1 MTESIKTSGTQAGI
15 LIVEDSPVEAELL
28 RRILARAGY
37 AVSIA
42 QNGEEGLQAARAHR
56 PALVLSD
63 INMPVMN
70 GFGLC
75 RAIKYDDELWNIPLI
90 LLTVLS
96 EPEDIIEAIN
106 SGADAYIIKPYAEVN
121 LLDRIRFLLDTP
133 IERRRT
139 EERRTEVVGYGGK
152 RFAIATDGQQILN
165 LLLSLYENT
174 LHQNQELVVIQ
185 AQLNLLNESLDR
197 LVRERT
203 AALQE
208 SEARFRNLVETTSD
222 WIWEIDENAV
232 YVYTNPRIHN
242 LLGYLPEEVIGKT
255 PFDLM
260 PAEEAQRV
268 AKLFGAGSMAHEA
281 LVNLVNINLHQ
292 DGHRV
297 VLETSAIPI
306 IDQDGNFRGYRGID
320 RDISERMQA
329 EEALARVNRALRTLS
344 TGNHVLVRAT
354 SEEELLQATV
364 RNIVENGGYCMARI
378 IFAGDDPEK
387 TLTCVASAGAGEDF
401 YPAEERLTW
410 ADTDQGQMP
419 IARAIRSGKVQICHD
434 IATDPGFAPWKDTAL
449 ARGYAAI
456 IDLPLCSSAR
466 CFGTL
471 SIYSSEKAAFD
482 EEETKLLKELAEDL
496 AYGITSL
503 RARVNLQRLEM
514 KNTLI
519 LNSVGAGIFGLDLQG
534 RATFI
539 NLAGAAMLQR
549 PEAEIVGQAMH
560 ALHHHS
566 RADGTRYPEEECP
579 ISAAYRDNVAHRVAE
594 EVFWKKDGTSFW
606 VEYISTPMRDERD
619 ELVGSVVSFDDI
631 TQHKMDQDQLMKAK
645 EQWEKTFDSI
655 LDEIITVQDK
665 DFRILQANSAATSFF
680 GIPREEIVGRHCYEL
695 FREDN
700 NPCSEC
706 PAYAVLQEDK
716 THSLE
721 LYHERLKKH
730 FLVTISPMVDETGK
744 CFGLVHSAKD
754 ITGKKQLEQQLRQ
767 AQKMEAIGTL
777 AGGIAHDFNNILTPI
792 LGYSEL
798 VVERL
803 PSSSEECKLV
813 QEIRTAGMRAKELV
827 KQILTFSRQTE
838 QQRQPVQIHL
848 VIKEA
853 LKLLRSSIPAT
864 IVIHQNIVDCG
875 TVMADPTQIHQVLMN
890 LCTNAYHAMRETG
903 GELSVSL
910 SVIELTAQD
919 YLDNLPLQPGPHV
932 QLSVRDTG
940 CGMSKEL
947 QERIFEPYFTTKKQ
961 GEGTGL
967 GLSVV
972 QGIVQSHH
980 GHITVYSE
988 PGHGT
993 EFQVYLPQVKALD
1006 EGLAEEAETVA
1017 IPRGS
1022 GTVLVVD
1029 DEVAVGKLLREVL
1042 LSLGYE
1048 VVLCSSST
1056 QALEAFQQNGA
1067 RIDLVLTDMSMPAM
1081 NGAELTRRIKQLSPA
1096 TPVVLCTGFG
1106 DIINEEKAKQLG
1118 IDGYL
1123 LKPIIKRQLA
1133 QTIHE
1138 VMGKKGTSGLAP

>member
-1 MTESIKTSGTQAGI
+1 MTEPTEASGTPTGI

-28 RRILARAGY
+28 RRILVRAGY
-37 AVSIA
+37 AVSVA

-56 PALVLSD
+56 PALILSD
-63 INMPVMN
+63 INMPVLN

-75 RAIKYDDELWNIPLI
+75 RAIKYDDALWSIPLI

-106 SGADAYIIKPYAEVN
+106 SGADAYITKPFAEVN
-121 LLDRIRFLLDTP
+121 LLDRIRFLLEAP

-139 EERRTEVVGYGGK
+139 EERRTEVIGYGGK
-152 RFAIATDGQQILN
+152 RFAIAAGGQQILN

-185 AQLNLLNESLDR
+185 TQLNLLNESLGR

-208 SEARFRNLVETTSD
+208 SEARFRKLVETPSD
-222 WIWEIDENAV
+222 WIWEVDENAV
-232 YVYTNPRIHN
+232 YVYTNPRIHD
-242 LLGYLPEEVIGKT
+242 LLGYLPEEVLGKT

-268 AKLFGAGSMAHEA
+268 AKLFGAGSMAREA
-281 LVNLVNINLHQ
+281 LVNLENINLHK

-297 VLETSAIPI
+297 VLETSAVPI
-306 IDQDGNFRGYRGID
+306 IDQDGTFRGYRGID
-320 RDISERMQA
+320 RDISERKQA
-329 EEALARVNRALRTLS
+329 AEALARVNRALRTLS
-344 TGNHVLVRAT
+344 AGNHVLVRAT
-354 SEEELLQATV
+354 SEEELLRVSV
-364 RNIVENGGYCMARI
+364 RNIVENGGYGMARI
-378 IFAGDDPEK
+378 SFAGDDPEK

-401 YPAEERLTW
+401 SPAEERLTW

-419 IARAIRSGKVQICHD
+419 IARAIRSGRMQVCHD
-434 IATDPGFAPWKDTAL
+434 IATDPGFAPWKDRAL

-466 CFGTL
+466 CFGAL
-471 SIYSSEKAAFD
+471 SIYSFEKAAFD
-482 EEETKLLKELAEDL
+482 EKETNLLKELAEDL
-496 AYGITSL
+496 AYGITTL
-503 RARVNLQRLEM
+503 RARGNLQRLEM
-514 KNTLI
+514 KSTLI

-534 RATFI
+534 CATFI
-539 NLAGAAMLQR
+539 NSAGAAMLQWT
-549 PEAEIVGQAMH
+549 EAEIVGQAMH

-566 RADGTRYPEEECP
+566 RADGTPYPEEECP
-579 ISAAYRDNVAHRVAE
+579 ISAAYRDDAAHRVAE

-631 TQHKMDQDQLMKAK
+631 TQHKMDQDQIMKAK

-655 LDEIITVQDK
+655 PDEIITVQDK
-665 DFRILQANSAATSFF
+665 EFRILQANSAATSFF

-695 FREDN
+695 FREDKT
-700 NPCSEC
+700 PCSEC

-716 THSLE
+716 THSLD

-730 FLVTISPMVDETGK
+730 FLVTISPMVDEKGE

-754 ITGKKQLEQQLRQ
+754 ITGFKQLEQQLRQ

-803 PSSSEECKLV
+803 PTSSEERKLV
-813 QEIRTAGMRAKELV
+813 QEIRAAGMRAKELV

-838 QQRQPVQIHL
+838 QEQQPVQIHL
-848 VIKEA
+848 IIKEA

-864 IVIHQNIVDCG
+864 IVIHHNIVDCG
-875 TVMADPTQIHQVLMN
+875 MVMADPTQIHQVLMN

-903 GELSVSL
+903 GELRVSL
-910 SVIELTAQD
+910 SVVELTAQD
-919 YLDNLPLQPGPHV
+919 YLDNIDLLPGPHV

-961 GEGTGL
+961 GEGTGM
-967 GLSVV
+967 GLSMV

-988 PGHGT
+988 PDHGT
-993 EFQVYLPQVKALD
+993 EFQVYLPQVKVLG
-1006 EGLAEEAETVA
+1006 EGLAEEAEPVA

-1029 DEVAVGKLLREVL
+1029 DEVAVGQLLREVL

-1056 QALEAFQQNGA
+1056 QALETFQQNGA
-1067 RIDLVLTDMSMPAM
+1067 RIDLVLTDMSMPVM

-1096 TPVVLCTGFG
+1096 TPVILCTGFSNITDEG
-1106 DIINEEKAKQLG
+1106 MAKRMG

-1138 VMGKKGTSGLAP
+1138 VMQKKGTSGVAP